1 MDAWSFNRNETCS
14 LHDITKRNAHLVKTG
29 TLDKTEGTTTN
40 GQSRETGNIGHTRRP
55 HKKTQ
60 KNNTIC
66 VGHHYTQT
74 NTNNV
79 N

>member
-14 LHDITKRNAHLVKTG
+14 LHAIAKTNAHLVKTG
-29 TLDKTEGTTTN
+29 TLDKTEGTITN
-40 GQSRETGNIGHTRRP
+40 GQSRETGTQEDQNNY
-55 HKKTQ
+55 KKT
-60 KNNTIC
+60 NTIC

-74 NTNNV
+74 STNNV